1 MANTEVLPSFFKSE
15 KVLSFWFSVVQRE
28 GAYYDSPPMLVTG
41 HGSRCLEPYS
51 PKGLRV
57 KKGEKSIVSRVSAI
71 GIFKKSVI
79 PRVSAFWEN

>member
-41 HGSRCLEPYS
+41 HGSKCLYPYS
-51 PKGLRV
+51 PKGLTA
-57 KKGEKSIVSRVSAI
+57 KKRRKSIVSRVSAI
-71 GIFKKSVI
+71 GFLRKLVI
-79 PRVSAFWEN
+79 PRLSAFLKN

>member
-1 MANTEVLPSFFKSE
+1 MVE
-15 KVLSFWFSVVQRE
+15 RE
-28 GAYYDSPPMLVTG
+28 GGQGACAVLRHPPMLVTG